1 MRALA
6 DQFKEAAGE
15 ERQYQDAA
23 KRFRLPFWDPFMP
36 RNKLEADSDPKAIWG
51 LPEILSAEK
60 VWVRRPKSS
69 DELVDIA
76 NPLASFSFPSE
87 DDYKRAPSRKP
98 IDWSWRNVGMIPWQ
112 DVSVLIESTAPYPLQ
127 TKGHVPVLNRP
138 G

>member
-1 MRALA
+1 
-6 DQFKEAAGE
+6 
-15 ERQYQDAA
+15 
-23 KRFRLPFWDPFMP
+23 MP

-60 VWVRRPKSS
+60 VWVRRPEGS

-87 DDYKRAPSRKP
+87 DGYKRAPSRNP
-98 IDWSWRNVGMIPWQ
+98 IDWSSRNVGMIPWR
-112 DVSVLIESTAPYPLQ
+112 DMSVLIQLTATYPLQ

-138 G
+138 D